1 MSNTTSSNPSNNT
14 PFWRNITDEDVWS
27 AISGSFLDTICRAYA
42 KNYTPAAPLPLI
54 LMQGIVLMAVALTH
68 REEKPALEDINSSI
82 PSEESTLRDEFLFD
96 LPEEP
101 KDDFDLFPAHQSKV
115 YIDTLNGNVPNAYVL
130 VVAPSGAG
138 KDMGNFRLVRKLGYT
153 EYSGGTLEGIK
164 DAAMT
169 NPHLLINLSEFS
181 TYFQARGRHEDFK
194 KELTTLFDRGGFSD
208 ALSTHGTN
216 PRAVDWVYPS
226 VYASIQPEVL
236 QTVGRGLDISQ
247 GLLSRFLIGY
257 VSSQHAR
264 YDINPCNGDAVRDLR
279 IISDGLMRIAEIRG
293 VVEVPDPRYNTAFMA
308 PIRPVIDSR
317 MLPVLR
323 RYANEYL
330 PRIALMLALPAIGD
344 DGAQDSKL
352 PELTPELTSEHFER
366 ATVVMRRILTMAEE
380 ALGALTDL
388 EGRARQ
394 HEGNLAKMLQ
404 LLDRM
409 STESEPITIAAISK
423 RSSGTGW
430 DAKTREALLEEL
442 QQRDYIKITRN
453 GIERETLARGC
464 VIELKK
470 DNVPPGVL

>member
-14 PFWRNITDEDVWS
+14 PLWRKVTDEDVWS

-68 REEKPALEDINSSI
+68 RETEYR
-82 PSEESTLRDEFLFD
+82 ESDLFD
-96 LPEEP
+96 FGDSMLA
-101 KDDFDLFPAHQSKV
+101 PARQSRI
-115 YIDTLNGNVPNAYVL
+115 YIDTGLGNVPNAYVL

-138 KDMGNFRLVRKLGYT
+138 KGMGNFQMIRHLGYG

-164 DAAMT
+164 EAAMT
-169 NPHLLINLSEFS
+169 NPHLLINLPEFS
-181 TYFQARGRHEDFK
+181 TYLQARGRREDFK
-194 KELTTLFDRGGFSD
+194 KDLTDMFSAGSFSD
-208 ALSTHGTN
+208 ALSTHGTS
-216 PRAVDWVYPS
+216 PRAVDWFYPS

-236 QTVGRGLDISQ
+236 QVAGRGLDISQ

-257 VSSQHAR
+257 VSPQDAE
-264 YDINPCNGDAVRDLR
+264 YEFNPCNGDAVRDLR
-279 IISDGLMRIAEIRG
+279 AISDGLVRIAGIRG
-293 VVEVPDPRYNTAFMA
+293 VVEVPDPHYNTAFMA
-308 PIRPVIDSR
+308 PIRPDIDSR

-330 PRIALMLALPAIGD
+330 PRIALMLAIPAIGD
-344 DGAQDSKL
+344 EGAKDSKL
-352 PELTPELTSEHFER
+352 PELPELSSEHFER
-366 ATVVMRRILTMAEE
+366 ATVVMHRILTMAEE

-394 HEGNLAKMLQ
+394 HEDNLTKMLQ

-409 STESEPITIAAISK
+409 SAESEPITIAAISK

-430 DAKTREALLEEL
+430 DAKTREALLKEL
-442 QQRDYIKITRN
+442 QQRDYVKITRN
-453 GIERETLARGC
+453 GIKLETLARGC
-464 VIELKK
+464 VIELKR